1 MPGPVRAF
9 AAAAPIPLSPVL
21 DPGSLWH
28 VGTVVGRALV
38 DLPNGGQEETD
49 VDVVVDE
56 PMSIDP
62 LTARE
67 RAESGGILSE
77 ATHLIRFHWVAGIR
91 PAQQIRFHDTNE
103 DRDRV
108 FEIVSVLNTA
118 ERGWLLELTVV
129 EKV

>member
-1 MPGPVRAF
+1 MPDQTNAV
-9 AAAAPIPLSPVL
+9 PLSPVL

-28 VGTVVGRALV
+28 VGTVVGRQTV
-38 DLPNGGQEETD
+38 DLPNGGQEDQD
-49 VDVVVDE
+49 VAIVTDE

-62 LTARE
+62 LTGRE

-77 ATHLIRFHWVAGIR
+77 ATHRIRFHWVAGIR
-91 PAQQIRFHDTNE
+91 PAQKITVHDDLE
-103 DRDRV
+103 DRDRT
-108 FEIVSVLNTA
+108 FEILSVLNIE